1 MMARE
6 LLPQAAVIFGA
17 SGDLTK
23 RKLLPAFWHL
33 WLQRRLP
40 KGFAL
45 VGYARSAMTSE
56 EFRQSTFDDVTKFS
70 THPPEGEAWEGF
82 ARRLSY
88 YRGEFSEPG
97 AMNDFATYLEK
108 IDAEFGTQGRR
119 IFDAAVPSTVYGDIV
134 RRIGEAGLQRD
145 AKIVLEK
152 PFGRD
157 LQSARELNEV
167 IHSVF
172 DETQVFR
179 IDHYLGKETVQNI
192 LAFRFANGMF
202 EPIWNRRYIDHVQI
216 TVAEKIGIEGRAAFY
231 EQFGNIRDMI
241 STHLFQV
248 MTFVAMEPPVSFAPD
263 RLRDE
268 TVKAL
273 RSTDISSPD
282 RVIRGQYAGYRDE
295 EGVAPDST
303 TETFSAMELDI
314 DNWRWAGVP
323 FFLRT
328 GKGLADKM
336 SEITL
341 KFKKVPFNVFR
352 GSDMDL
358 PMRDHLTVRVQPNE
372 GITIGFNV
380 KQPGSGMHLGR
391 AAMDFDYDEAFAH
404 TEISDAYELLL
415 IEAMRGDHS
424 LFIRQ
429 DGVERAWEILQ
440 PVLEHPTPVC
450 FYERGSWGPQEAEE
464 LIRPH
469 KWHVSGVRDA
479 KDSMGRAFPISR
491 EG

>member
-1 MMARE
+1 MAKE
-6 LLPQAAVIFGA
+6 LLPQAAVIYGA
-17 SGDLTK
+17 SGDLTQ

-56 EFRQSTFDDVTKFS
+56 EFRQSTYDHVRKFS
-70 THPPEGEAWEGF
+70 KHPPEGEAWDEF

-97 AMNDFATYLEK
+97 AMNDFATHLEK

-119 IFDAAVPSTVYGDIV
+119 IFDAAVPPTVYADIV

-216 TVAEKIGIEGRAAFY
+216 TVAESIGVEGRGGYFEEA
-231 EQFGNIRDMI
+231 GIIRDMI
-241 STHLFQV
+241 QNHLMQV
-248 MTFVAMEPPVSFAPD
+248 LTLVAMEPPASLTADAV
-263 RLRDE
+263 RDE
-268 TVKAL
+268 KVKVLKAIRSFRPDEIDDATVRAQY
-273 RSTDISSPD
+273 T
-282 RVIRGQYAGYRDE
+282 RGPFGGEEVKGYREE
-295 EGVAPDST
+295 EG
-303 TETFSAMELDI
+303 
-314 DNWRWAGVP
+314 
-323 FFLRT
+323 
-328 GKGLADKM
+328 
-336 SEITL
+336 
-341 KFKKVPFNVFR
+341 
-352 GSDMDL
+352 
-358 PMRDHLTVRVQPNE
+358 
-372 GITIGFNV
+372 
-380 KQPGSGMHLGR
+380 
-391 AAMDFDYDEAFAH
+391 
-404 TEISDAYELLL
+404 
-415 IEAMRGDHS
+415 
-424 LFIRQ
+424 
-429 DGVERAWEILQ
+429 
-440 PVLEHPTPVC
+440 
-450 FYERGSWGPQEAEE
+450 
-464 LIRPH
+464 
-469 KWHVSGVRDA
+469 
-479 KDSMGRAFPISR
+479 
-491 EG
+491 